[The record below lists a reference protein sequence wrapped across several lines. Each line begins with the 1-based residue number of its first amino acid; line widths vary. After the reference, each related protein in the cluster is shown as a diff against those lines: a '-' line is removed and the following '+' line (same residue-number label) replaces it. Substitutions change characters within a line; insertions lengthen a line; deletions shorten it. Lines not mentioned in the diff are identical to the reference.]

1 MPYLAVIKDVTP
13 ERAEIAEM
21 EPEFLEL
28 VNTMCGLMGTEG
40 DCGAEVIWRVQTAGT
55 EVYWSTGQ
63 NLDVQ
68 MKMTVECSK
77 TAITA
82 PKYLG

>member
-1 MPYLAVIKDVTP
+1 MLNLAVMEDVTP
-13 ERAEIAEM
+13 EQAEIVET
-21 EPEFLEL
+21 EPEFLYPVES
-28 VNTMCGLMGTEG
+28 VCGLMETKG
-40 DCGAEVIWRVQTAGT
+40 DCGAEAIWRVQTAET

-68 MKMTVECSK
+68 MKMTVECLK

>member
-1 MPYLAVIKDVTP
+1 MLNLAVMKDVTP
-13 ERAEIAEM
+13 ECVEIAGT
-21 EPEFLEL
+21 EPEFLEQ
-28 VNTMCGLMGTEG
+28 VDTMCGLKETKR
-40 DCGAEVIWRVQTAGT
+40 DCGAKAIWRVQTAET

-63 NLDVQ
+63 YLDVQ
-68 MKMTVECSK
+68 MKITVECSE